1 MANAPYSSPATQPLS
16 DTTMTNTLKLVLLAL
31 AAYAPAAHAAIS
43 VVDDAGNRVTLQQPA
58 RRIISMSPHVT
69 ELLFA
74 VGGGSRI
81 VGAMNFS
88 DYPEAARRIP
98 LVGSNSQIDM
108 ERAVALKPDLLIVW
122 QSGNTARQLEQ
133 LRQLGVPVFFS
144 EPRRLDDVATS
155 LTRFG
160 QLLGTEVQAQR
171 AAASYRAQIGA
182 LAARHSKRPNV
193 RVFYQIWDKPVYT
206 LSGDHMV
213 SDAIRLCGGENIFA
227 GLKVKAPSVSIE
239 AVMQANP
246 EAILGDE
253 QHGPDDAGITIWK
266 PYKTMTAVARG
277 NLFTLNSELLT
288 RSGPRLPQGVSQL
301 CERLETARRR
311 RPK

>member
-1 MANAPYSSPATQPLS
+1 
-16 DTTMTNTLKLVLLAL
+16 MTKTLKIILLAL
-31 AAYAPAAHAAIS
+31 AACASAANAAIS

-74 VGGGSRI
+74 AGGGSRI

-88 DYPEAARRIP
+88 DYPEAAKRIP
-98 LVGSNSQIDM
+98 LIGSNSQIDM

-133 LRQLGVPVFFS
+133 IRQLGVPVFFS
-144 EPRRLDDVATS
+144 EPRKLDDVATS

-160 QLLGTEVQAQR
+160 QLLGTEATAQQ
-171 AAASYRAQIGA
+171 AAAAYRAQVAA
-182 LAARHSKRPNV
+182 LAARHGKRPTV

-227 GLKVKAPSVSIE
+227 SLKVKAPSVSIE
-239 AVMQANP
+239 AVLQADP
-246 EAILGDE
+246 EVIAGDE

-288 RSGPRLPQGVSQL
+288 RSGPRLPQGVAQL
-301 CERLETARRR
+301 CERLETARQR

>member
-1 MANAPYSSPATQPLS
+1 MTKTLKIILLAFTACASAANAA
-16 DTTMTNTLKLVLLAL
+16 V
-31 AAYAPAAHAAIS
+31 S

-74 VGGGSRI
+74 AGGGSRI

-88 DYPEAARRIP
+88 DYPEAAKRIP
-98 LVGSNSQIDM
+98 LIGSNSQIDM

-133 LRQLGVPVFFS
+133 IRQLGVPVFFS
-144 EPRRLDDVATS
+144 EPRKLDDVATS

-160 QLLGTEVQAQR
+160 QLLGTE
-171 AAASYRAQIGA
+171 AAARQAAAAYRAQVTA
-182 LAARHSKRPNV
+182 LGARHGKRPTV

-227 GLKVKAPSVSIE
+227 SLKVKAPSVSIE
-239 AVMQANP
+239 AVLQADP
-246 EAILGDE
+246 EVIVGDE

-288 RSGPRLPQGVSQL
+288 RSGPRLPQGVAQL
-301 CERLETARRR
+301 CERLETARQR

>member
-1 MANAPYSSPATQPLS
+1 
-16 DTTMTNTLKLVLLAL
+16 MTHTFKTVLLAL
-31 AAYAPAAHAAIS
+31 SIAAPGAHAAVS
-43 VVDDAGNRVTLQQPA
+43 VIDDAGNRITLQQPA

-69 ELLFA
+69 ELLFSA
-74 VGGGSRI
+74 GGGERI

-88 DYPEAARRIP
+88 NFPDAAKRIP
-98 LVGSNSQIDM
+98 LIGSNSQIDM
-108 ERAVALKPDLLIVW
+108 ERAVSLKPDLLIVW
-122 QSGNTARQLEQ
+122 KSGNTARQLEQ

-160 QLLGTEVQAQR
+160 QLLGTEAVAQK
-171 AAASYRAQIGA
+171 AAADYRAQIAALGA
-182 LAARHSKRPNV
+182 RYSKRPTV

-213 SDAIRLCGGENIFA
+213 SDAISLCGGENVFA

-239 AVMQANP
+239 AVMQENP
-246 EAILGDE
+246 EAIIGDE
-253 QHGPDDAGITIWK
+253 PHGPDDAGITIWK
-266 PYKTMTAVARG
+266 PFGSMTAVGRG

-288 RSGPRLPQGVSQL
+288 RSGPRLPQGVAQL
-301 CERLETARRR
+301 CERLDTARQR
-311 RPK
+311 RPAKGV